1 MLAMVFGQPALE
13 DSTEKVTVESMS
25 EVLVIPLVT
34 MITTIITDS
43 TIMAMH
49 RTIVTTNKSQGRK
62 LRISFLPRR
71 KGGS

>member
-1 MLAMVFGQPALE
+1 MLAMVFGQLALE

-25 EVLVIPLVT
+25 EVLVIPL
-34 MITTIITDS
+34 ITTIITDS